1 MKVVFAC
8 LNVAAASWIASH
20 ARLCRE
26 WVWVRC
32 ASGRMQ
38 RCSPRR
44 RMSKKASVEMSL
56 VREAEDP
63 QMQAELLQD
72 NLLTRQVRELR
83 SNLRSIAAELQPASK
98 AGLKLPRRAN
108 NTSRLRARAEVRE
121 CGENWG
127 GISERG
133 SSSSWKALA
142 RLPVQRRQGPGC
154 RCPRNIKKLASSC

>member
-20 ARLCRE
+20 AWLCRE
-26 WVWVRC
+26 WVWVCC
-32 ASGRMQ
+32 ASGGMQ

-44 RMSKKASVEMSL
+44 RMSKKASVEMLL

-121 CGENWG
+121 CGRTGEVFLKG
-127 GISERG
+127 EAAAVRKLLRG
-133 SSSSWKALA
+133 SLCKDGWDMAAAAQQTS
-142 RLPVQRRQGPGC
+142 
-154 RCPRNIKKLASSC
+154 RN